1 MLVRTPSHLSGVH
14 DLAPE
19 DALGGDAEVGVGGD
33 VDGAL
38 PAELEGDGGEVLGGG
53 RVDDPAHR
61 RTPRVQNVV
70 EPLLQQL
77 SRLRNASVDN
87 LTIAFKSKNLYPY
100 VKIGEQ

>member
-1 MLVRTPSHLSGVH
+1 MSIPASSHLSGVH

-19 DALGGDAEVGVGGD
+19 DALGGDAEVGVGRH

-53 RVDDPAHR
+53 RVDDPPHR
-61 RTPRVQNVV
+61 RAPRVQDVV

-77 SRLRNASVDN
+77 SRLGDAAVDN
-87 LTIAFKSKNLYPY
+87 LYFADNIAEIAGL
-100 VKIGEQ
+100 GTR

>member
-1 MLVRTPSHLSGVH
+1 MLVRAPPHLSGVH

-38 PAELEGDGGEVLGGG
+38 PAELEGDGGEVLGGS

-61 RTPRVQNVV
+61 RAPRVQDVV